1 MAAPSRYS
9 KYPKKATVRKKV
21 GAKTPLNRVKAKNVK
36 PRDQNSIKSRKI
48 LVTGASGYVGG
59 RLVRALVGEKLS
71 VRVFVRDAK
80 KIRDLPWVN
89 DVEIVQGNASN
100 PDDLKKALSGVHTA
114 FYLLHSINSG
124 TNFNEVE
131 EAMAATF
138 SKAATDAKVKQI
150 VYLGGIANDKKMSKH
165 LSSRAKTGEV
175 LASGLVPVMELRAGI
190 IIGSGSA
197 SFEML
202 RHLTHRL
209 PIMTTP
215 KWVSNLTHPI
225 AIRDVLW
232 YLSNAAKLKRPI
244 AGIFDIGGAEVLSYA
259 EMMQKFAKLSGLRKR
274 IIIKVPVLSPGLSSL
289 WIGLVTPVPTSL
301 ARPLVGSLINEV
313 VADPNKSIDAIIPN
327 PPTGLIDLNTAIELA
342 LTRISENQ
350 VETRWSDA
358 TAPTAPWQKAQSDPS
373 WAGESMYY
381 DQRSARTDA
390 PIEKVWES
398 IEEIG
403 GEKGWYGADFLWYLR
418 GIFDRFF
425 GGVGLRRGR
434 RDPKTLRVGES
445 LDFWR
450 VEVIDRSGDERRL
463 RLYAEM
469 ILPGKAWLEF
479 RVSKISDGTSSKEGI
494 IYQTEVIQEA
504 SFAPRGLGG
513 QIYWHLVL
521 PFHAFIFPTMLRN
534 MIRSSKRKVLFG

>member
-1 MAAPSRYS
+1 M
-9 KYPKKATVRKKV
+9 T
-21 GAKTPLNRVKAKNVK
+21 
-36 PRDQNSIKSRKI
+36 KSRRV

-59 RLVRALVGEKLS
+59 RLVRALLAEGLT
-71 VRVFVRDAK
+71 VRVMVRDAR
-80 KIRDLPWVN
+80 KIKDLPWS
-89 DVEIVQGNASN
+89 DQVEIFQGNALN
-100 PDDLKKALSGVHTA
+100 HEEVRDALKDVHTA
-114 FYLLHSINSG
+114 FYLLHSIG
-124 TNFNEVE
+124 VGPDYDAIE
-131 EAMAATF
+131 EEMAKTF
-138 SKAATDAKVKQI
+138 SRAAADAKIKQI

-165 LSSRAKTGEV
+165 LSSRAHTGEV
-175 LASGLVPVMELRAGI
+175 LAMGSVPVMELRAGI

-232 YLSNAAKLKRPI
+232 YLTHAAQLKEPVS
-244 AGIFDIGGAEVLSYA
+244 GIFDIGGAEVLSYA

-274 IIIKVPVLSPGLSSL
+274 IIIRVPVLSPRLSSL

-313 VADPNKSIDAIIPN
+313 VADPNKSINGIIPK
-327 PPTGLIDLNTAIELA
+327 PPQGLIDVSTAIELA
-342 LTRISENQ
+342 LTRTNDNQ

-358 TAPTAPWQKAQSDPS
+358 TSPTAPWQKAQGDPS
-373 WAGESMYY
+373 WAGESMFY
-381 DQRSARTDA
+381 DRRETLADA
-390 PIEKVWES
+390 PLEKIWES

-403 GEKGWYGADFLWYLR
+403 GERGWYGADFLWYLR
-418 GIFDRFF
+418 GLLDRFV

-434 RDPKTLRVGES
+434 RDPRTLRVGES

-450 VEVIDRSGDERRL
+450 VEAIDKSGDERRL

-479 RVSKISDGTSSKEGI
+479 RVKRVGDK
-494 IYQTEVIQEA
+494 TEIVQEA

-513 QIYWHLVL
+513 QLYWYVIL
-521 PFHAFIFPTMLRN
+521 PFHAFVFPTMLRN
-534 MIRSSKRKVLFG
+534 IVRSGRRKVLFG

>member
-1 MAAPSRYS
+1 MTSSHQAH
-9 KYPKKATVRKKV
+9 RKV
-21 GAKTPLNRVKAKNVK
+21 
-36 PRDQNSIKSRKI
+36 

-59 RLVRALVGEKLS
+59 RLVKSLIGEGLS
-71 VRVFVRDAK
+71 VKVMVRDPR
-80 KIRDLPWVN
+80 KISELNWFDE
-89 DVEIVQGNASN
+89 VEVAQGNAMSES
-100 PDDLKKALSGVHTA
+100 DLERALTGVHTA
-114 FYLLHSINSG
+114 FYLLHSINVG

-131 EAMAATF
+131 EEMARKFA
-138 SKAATDAKVKQI
+138 KAAERAGVKQI
-150 VYLGGIANDKKMSKH
+150 VYLGGIANDEKMSKH

-175 LASGLVPVMELRAGI
+175 LASGKVPVLEMRAGI

-232 YLSNAAKLKRPI
+232 YLSHAATLSEPVS
-244 AGIFDIGGAEVLSYA
+244 GVFDIGGAEVLSYE
-259 EMMQKFAKLSGLRKR
+259 EMMQKFAKISGLRRR
-274 IIIKVPVLSPGLSSL
+274 IIIKVPVLTPNLSSL
-289 WIGLVTPVPTSL
+289 WIGFVTPVPTSL

-313 VADPNKSIDAIIPN
+313 VADPKKSIDRYIPK
-327 PPTGLIDLNTAIELA
+327 PPQGLIDVSGAIELA
-342 LTRISENQ
+342 LSRISANE

-358 TAPTAPWQKAQSDPS
+358 TVPTAPWQKAQGDPD
-373 WAGESMYY
+373 WAGESTYY
-381 DQRSARTDA
+381 DRRIALTDA

-403 GEKGWYGADFLWYLR
+403 GDRGWYGADFLWYLR
-418 GIFDRFF
+418 GLLDRFV

-450 VEVIDRSGDERRL
+450 VEAIERQGSDRKL

-479 RVSKISDGTSSKEGI
+479 RIKEVRVGEVT
-494 IYQTEVIQEA
+494 QTEITQEA

-513 QIYWHLVL
+513 QLYWLIVL
-521 PFHAFIFPTMLRN
+521 PFHAFVFPTMLRN
-534 MIRSSKRKVLFG
+534 IVRSSKRKVLFG

>member
-1 MAAPSRYS
+1 MRMAQAR
-9 KYPKKATVRKKV
+9 
-21 GAKTPLNRVKAKNVK
+21 RV
-36 PRDQNSIKSRKI
+36 

-59 RLVRALVGEKLS
+59 RLVRALLADGLD
-71 VRVFVRDAK
+71 VRVLVRDAR
-80 KIRDLPWVN
+80 KIQDLPWITQ
-89 DVEIVQGNASN
+89 VEVVQGNAMN
-100 PDDLKKALSGVHTA
+100 LDDVRAALKGVHTA
-114 FYLLHSINSG
+114 FYLLHSIG
-124 TNFNEVE
+124 VGPDFDAIE
-131 EAMAATF
+131 EKMAKIFAD
-138 SKAATDAKVKQI
+138 AAEQAEISQI

-165 LSSRAKTGEV
+165 LSSRAHTGEV
-175 LASGLVPVMELRAGI
+175 LASGKVPVMELRAGI

-215 KWVSNLTHPI
+215 KWVSNRTHPI

-232 YLSNAAKLKRPI
+232 YLTHAAELEKPVS
-244 AGIFDIGGAEVLSYA
+244 GIFDIGGAEVLSYA

-274 IIIKVPVLSPGLSSL
+274 IIIRVPVLSPRLSSL
-289 WIGLVTPVPTSL
+289 WIGLVTPVPTQL

-313 VADPNKSIDAIIPN
+313 VADPNKSIDSLIPR
-327 PPTGLIDLNTAIELA
+327 PPQGLIDVSTAIELA
-342 LTRISENQ
+342 LTRTNENQ

-358 TAPTAPWQKAQSDPS
+358 TAPTAPWQKAQGDPS
-373 WAGESMYY
+373 WAGESMYF
-381 DQRSARTDA
+381 DRRETLADA
-390 PIEKVWES
+390 PLEKIWES

-403 GEKGWYGADFLWYLR
+403 GERGWYGADFLWYLR
-418 GIFDRFF
+418 GLLDRLV

-450 VEVIDRSGDERRL
+450 VEAIEKSGDERKL

-479 RVSKISDGTSSKEGI
+479 RIKRVGDK
-494 IYQTEVIQEA
+494 TEIIQEA

-513 QIYWHLVL
+513 QIYWYGIL
-521 PFHAFIFPTMLRN
+521 PFHAFVFPTMLRN
-534 MIRSSKRKVLFG
+534 IVRSGRRKVLFG